1 MERPKWMAD
10 ANCAGTSPD
19 LFFAPLLGD
28 GGTKYYSVAL
38 YAEAKK
44 VCEGCTVKAE
54 CLEWG
59 MEDIYYGVYGGLSP
73 LERRNIRQ
81 PGRSASGLAS

>member
-19 LFFAPLLGD
+19 LFYAPLVSD
-28 GGTKYYSVAL
+28 GGSKYYPVAL

-44 VCEGCTVKAE
+44 VCAGCTVKAE

-59 MEDIYYGVYGGLSP
+59 MEDIHYGVYGGLSP
-73 LERRNIRQ
+73 LERRNLRQ